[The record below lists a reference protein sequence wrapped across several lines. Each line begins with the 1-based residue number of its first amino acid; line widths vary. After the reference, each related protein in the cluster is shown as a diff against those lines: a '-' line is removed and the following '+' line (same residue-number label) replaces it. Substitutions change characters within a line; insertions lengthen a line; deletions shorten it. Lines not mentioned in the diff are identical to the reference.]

1 MARAYFRLFFDQYIP
16 LVEGLTDAE
25 RGRLLWGMM
34 RYARDGDDPDFMGN
48 ERYIWPFVREDIDRD
63 KIAYIRK
70 CARNA
75 ENGRKGGLKKQENL
89 ANATHCDREEAEAYQ
104 AEEANEAEESNQA
117 NQAEE
122 AEEAKE
128 ANQANK
134 WNPESTQSNQAAPVL
149 SVPGG
154 VHISE
159 QEFHRRWQEHLRN
172 LIRPEDLDFDH
183 VCREAKR
190 YEW

>member
-16 LVEGLTDAE
+16 LVGGLTDAE

-34 RYARDGDDPDFMGN
+34 RYARDGSEPGFTSN
-48 ERYIWPFVREDIDRD
+48 ERYIWPFVKEDIDRD
-63 KIAYIRK
+63 KLAYVRK
-70 CARNA
+70 CATNA
-75 ENGRKGGLKKQENL
+75 ENGRKGGLKKKQNL
-89 ANATHCDREEAEAYQ
+89 ANATQ
-104 AEEANEAEESNQA
+104 
-117 NQAEE
+117 

-128 ANQANK
+128 AEEANQANEADEAEQANK
-134 WNPESTQSNQAAPVL
+134 MNPEAMESNQAAPVR

-159 QEFHRRWQEHLRN
+159 EEFHRRWQEHLRS

-183 VCREAKR
+183 ICAEAARER
-190 YEW
+190 W